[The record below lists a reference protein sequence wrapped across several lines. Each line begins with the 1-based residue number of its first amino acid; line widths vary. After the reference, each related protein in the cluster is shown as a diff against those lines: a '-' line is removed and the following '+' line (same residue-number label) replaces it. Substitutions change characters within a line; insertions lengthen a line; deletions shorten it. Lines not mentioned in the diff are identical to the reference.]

1 MNSFLLRWLQ
11 SLGRGMIRRIR
22 LRFLPTTPAIHRVAL
37 LIDGENC
44 AAVYATSALKI
55 AGQQGRLVVQR
66 VYANWSRSSNQAW
79 IEPVARYQLQ
89 PVHHDQVST
98 SKNATDIL
106 LVVDAMDMLYSQSID
121 TFCLVTG
128 DSDYTPLVK
137 RLRKA
142 GKEVIVIGNERS
154 ADALKAVSSR
164 FILITEERAV
174 GKTNNVSVPPAT
186 PPVQS
191 ELTTQTNPVPIAT
204 DNRLPPA
211 APQPAAQNSD
221 SQHTSI
227 PRAPSSPVQAPT
239 RPLREAV
246 VLLSKAILQ
255 TTKRDGEGWV
265 SVAMLGHELRKLDPT
280 FRPNW
285 FGFSSLSKLVTHCSQ
300 SISLLEVRSTND
312 NQLEVRLRGT
322 KG

>member
-11 SLGRGMIRRIR
+11 SLGQGMIRRIR
-22 LRFLPTTPAIHRVAL
+22 LQFLPNTPAIHRVAL

-106 LVVDAMDMLYSQSID
+106 LVVDAMDMLYTID

-191 ELTTQTNPVPIAT
+191 ELTTQTTPEPAT
-204 DNRLPPA
+204 ADGYLPPTA
-211 APQPAAQNSD
+211 LQPAAHNSN
-221 SQHTSI
+221 SQHTGTPMVTS
-227 PRAPSSPVQAPT
+227 PPVQAPT

-255 TTKRDGEGWV
+255 ATKRDAEGWV
-265 SVAMLGHELRKLDPT
+265 SVAVIGHELRKIDPT

-285 FGFSSLSKLVTHCSQ
+285 FGHASLSKLVAHCSQ
-300 SISLLEVRSTND
+300 KVSLFEIRTQHN
-312 NQLEVRLRGT
+312 NQLEVRLRRTQG
-322 KG
+322 

>member
-22 LRFLPTTPAIHRVAL
+22 LRFLPNTPAIHRVAL

-106 LVVDAMDMLYSQSID
+106 LVVDAMDMLYTID

-191 ELTTQTNPVPIAT
+191 ELTTQTTPEPAT
-204 DNRLPPA
+204 ADGYLPPTA
-211 APQPAAQNSD
+211 LQPAAHNSN
-221 SQHTSI
+221 SQHTGTPMVTS
-227 PRAPSSPVQAPT
+227 PPVQAPT

-255 TTKRDGEGWV
+255 ATKRDAEGWV
-265 SVAMLGHELRKLDPT
+265 SVAIIGHELRKIDPT

-285 FGFSSLSKLVTHCSQ
+285 FGHASLSKLVAHCSQ
-300 SISLLEVRSTND
+300 KVSLFEIRTQHN
-312 NQLEVRLRGT
+312 NQLEVRLRRTQG
-322 KG
+322 